1 MADKAKKPAP
11 APADDSTAVGATSA
25 TPVDPQTTSP
35 TIDTEAGVTMGDGI
49 RHLHSLSKGDEDY
62 INGDPGKDDSVQKP
76 EQDKL

>member
-1 MADKAKKPAP
+1 MANTSKKSDKKQ
-11 APADDSTAVGATSA
+11 DDTTGAIGATAANPIDPA
-25 TPVDPQTTSP
+25 TSSP

-62 INGDPGKDDSVQKP
+62 INGDPHKDDSVQKP